1 MICLICKDTNDT
13 NNLIHSNK
21 LIKCNCNYY
30 VHENCWK
37 LLSKSRL
44 KLKCIKCDQLSLDL
58 NLPNEEDARIDTVID
73 IAEEHPLIK
82 HSIQINRTRRSN
94 LYLLCM
100 LFIFLF
106 FIIPFIVFFESMK
119 KNENLLLN
127 NKNR

>member
-1 MICLICKDTNDT
+1 MICLICKDTNNT

-37 LLSKSRL
+37 LLSKS

-58 NLPNEEDARIDTVID
+58 NLPNEEDIDTVID

-106 FIIPFIVFFESMK
+106 IVLPFIVFFESTK
-119 KNENLLLN
+119 NNENL
-127 NKNR
+127 NKLRIK